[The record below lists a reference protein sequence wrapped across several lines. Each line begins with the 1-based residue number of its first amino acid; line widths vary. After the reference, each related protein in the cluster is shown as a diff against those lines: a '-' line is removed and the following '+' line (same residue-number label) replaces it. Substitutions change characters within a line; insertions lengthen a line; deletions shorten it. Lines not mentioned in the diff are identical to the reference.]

1 LGFVAMG
8 SLEVWASHMMQ
19 KHAHQSVL
27 LRERV
32 ETAKK
37 DALASAAVVSDLV
50 VESVNEGVQQ
60 AFINEKQIEMEAR
73 ALGITVQKFVK
84 QTSQWLTVVHTFDA
98 ALKEIGDFEN
108 WIKTMEYDCEKIAG
122 TLRNVALS
130 R

>member
-1 LGFVAMG
+1 L
-8 SLEVWASHMMQ
+8 
-19 KHAHQSVL
+19 KP
-27 LRERV
+27 

-98 ALKEIGDFEN
+98 ALKVSTN
-108 WIKTMEYDCEKIAG
+108 AG
-122 TLRNVALS
+122 IYLNAWFQ
-130 R
+130 

>member
-1 LGFVAMG
+1 MKA
-8 SLEVWASHMMQ
+8 
-19 KHAHQSVL
+19 
-27 LRERV
+27 

-98 ALKEIGDFEN
+98 ALKVS
-108 WIKTMEYDCEKIAG
+108 T
-122 TLRNVALS
+122 NVGLVYS
-130 R
+130 